1 MPGVTR
7 GRAPRHPPLPPQQ
20 DPRYSSP
27 FQRLA
32 RVHGLMAAGDAVM
45 AVALADSLFLSI
57 SPDAARSRV
66 LLFLALSFAPFV
78 VVAPLIGPFIDRL
91 RGGRRMVVRLVAIAR
106 LVIALV
112 MVTAID
118 DYLLFP
124 LAFAALVLQ
133 KTYAVSKSALVPTV
147 VRSEAEL
154 VEANSKLGLIS
165 GIVGAIIVVPA
176 GVVQLLIG
184 SQATL
189 VFNGMVF
196 GAALVA
202 ATRLPKEVVAA
213 QPARARERRELHA
226 PSIVLAASALAY
238 MRAAVGFLFF
248 HLAFW
253 LRDQDAGTLW
263 FGLAVGLSALGT
275 MVGNVIA
282 PQLRKVLR
290 VELMLI
296 GALGLVVLTGSF
308 TALMGGVGAGVL
320 LAASVN
326 MAAAVGRLAFESI
339 VQRDAP
345 DANRGR
351 TFAQFE
357 VRFQLG
363 WVAAGIVPVLIT
375 LPGAVGYLI
384 VAVFGAFAVA
394 LYVRGNR
401 MVRAGRALPP
411 TFSSRARDR
420 LMPRDRDAPAR
431 GQERRPRP
439 PSGGQ
444 RRR

>member
-1 MPGVTR
+1 MPDVTR
-7 GRAPRHPPLPPQQ
+7 GRAPRQPPLPPQQ

-66 LLFLALSFAPFV
+66 LLFLAVSFAPFV
-78 VVAPLIGPFIDRL
+78 VVAPLIGPFIDRM
-91 RGGRRMVVRLVAIAR
+91 RGGRRMLVRLVAIAR
-106 LVIALV
+106 IVIALL
-112 MVTAID
+112 MVTSID
-118 DYLLFP
+118 DYVLFP

-147 VRSEAEL
+147 VRSESEL

-165 GIVGAIIVVPA
+165 GIVGTIMVVPA
-176 GVVQLLIG
+176 GILQLLIG
-184 SQATL
+184 SSATL
-189 VFNGMVF
+189 VFNALVF
-196 GAALVA
+196 AAALLA

-213 QPARARERRELHA
+213 QRARARERQELHA
-226 PSIVLAASALAY
+226 PSIVLAASALAF

-253 LRDQDAGTLW
+253 LRDQDAGTFW
-263 FGLAVGLSALGT
+263 FGMAVGMSALAT
-275 MVGNVIA
+275 MLGNALA
-282 PQLRKVLR
+282 PQLRKAVR

-296 GALGLVVLTGSF
+296 GALGLVVSVGLF
-308 TALMGGVGAGVL
+308 TALLGGVAAGVL
-320 LAASVN
+320 LAAATN
-326 MAAAVGRLAFESI
+326 FAAAIGRLAFESI

-384 VAVFGAFAVA
+384 VAVFGGFAVA
-394 LYVRGNR
+394 LYVRGSR

-411 TFSSRARDR
+411 PISSRARDR
-420 LMPRDRDAPAR
+420 LMPRDRAEPTR
-431 GQERRPRP
+431 GPERRPRG
-439 PSGGQ
+439 PSGSQ
-444 RRR
+444 RPR